1 MRAPAYE
8 EFAMTQHLISETT
21 PDSWENEGGSPPSF
35 GLEFGPIP
43 RFLTELY
50 VLDGNAYASLV
61 DAVAQEPRLFGRARP

>member
-21 PDSWENEGGSPPSF
+21 PDSWENEGGSLPSSYP
-35 GLEFGPIP
+35 EFASVP
-43 RFLTELY
+43 RFLTALY
-50 VLDGNAYASLV
+50 VVDGHAYASLV